1 MSRAIWTDPVE
12 GVVRASCT
20 WARDDTSRRDF
31 SHAKIWMR
39 DDTTLGVN
47 NISDAV
53 IADLGLLHNV
63 PHWRE
68 IEFDNPCEDLRI

>member
-1 MSRAIWTDPVE
+1 MTNPAETY
-12 GVVRASCT
+12 
-20 WARDDTSRRDF
+20 
-31 SHAKIWMR
+31 HAKIWMR

-63 PHWRE
+63 PHWLE
-68 IEFDNPCEDLRI
+68 IEFDDAHASSDREPAIPKVM